1 MQEGPATAARAAADG
16 VHSNI
21 CNTRSTFA
29 ASIRNICNMSKTV
42 ETLATYV

>member
-1 MQEGPATAARAAADG
+1 MQEGPSTAAGAAADG

-29 ASIRNICNMSKTV
+29 ASIGNICNMSEIV
-42 ETLATYV
+42 ETLTTYV